1 MMKGFLSVFFFFT
14 LLTSYAQ
21 GNTEV
26 YLFDLDSKDGAYLLS
41 NPKNISNNHGYDNQ
55 PSFWNDDV
63 VLFSSTRAGQTD
75 IKRFSVTEG
84 STSKWITNTP
94 TGSEYSPT
102 RIPKS
107 NNISSIRLDLNG
119 LQRLYEYDS
128 STGESESLSELK
140 IGYHVW
146 YNDHVLVATVLVKN
160 QMDLVVI
167 DFDKGSQVTV
177 AENVGR
183 SLHKI
188 PGTGLISY
196 INKDTVKKELW
207 QIVSLDIAS
216 KKKDTILNSFF
227 PIEDMAWL
235 PNGTI
240 LAPDRNRIAMY
251 HPEKDSIWKDFHVFN
266 KNQVFNISRIAVN
279 TRGTRLAVVTDVSPK
294 EIVQRQVETFNKRD
308 LNRFVSN
315 YSENVLARRFPN
327 DTMYVGKE
335 KMLDSYERFFANTK
349 NTTVKVVKRIAVGN
363 TVIDEEVTF
372 VDGRNGHQVALY
384 EVENGLIQTMSFIF
398 PNQET
403 SDAESVIK
411 EQLDAYNARDIDA
424 FMETYT
430 DDIKL
435 CNFPNNQFSEGKEK
449 MREQYKAFFE
459 STADLNCEIKNRIVI
474 GNKVIDEEYIT
485 ANGSNFSAVAVYEV
499 ENGKISKVTFL
510 R

>member
-1 MMKGFLSVFFFFT
+1 MMKGFLSAFFFLT
-14 LLTSYAQ
+14 LWIGHSQ

-26 YLFDLDSKDGAYLLS
+26 YLFDLDSKKGSYLLS

-84 STSKWITNTP
+84 STSRWITNTP

-107 NNISSIRLDLNG
+107 NNISSIRLDLDG

-128 STGESESLSELK
+128 KSGESEALSDLK

-146 YNDHVLVATVLVKN
+146 HNDHTLVATVLVKN

-167 DFDKGSQVTV
+167 DFDEGTQITV
-177 AENVGR
+177 DENVGR
-183 SLHKI
+183 SLHNI
-188 PGTGLISY
+188 PRTNTVSY
-196 INKDTVKKELW
+196 IKNPSAKGDSWKVMALNPISKEKTNL
-207 QIVSLDIAS
+207 IKVEFP
-216 KKKDTILNSFF
+216 LN
-227 PIEDMAWL
+227 DMAWL
-235 PNGTI
+235 PNGSI
-240 LAPDRNRIAMY
+240 LTPMKNKIAMF
-251 HPEKDSIWKDFHVFN
+251 HPEKDSTWQNFHEFN
-266 KNQVFNISRIAVN
+266 KDQVFNISRIAVN
-279 TRGTRLAVVTDVSPK
+279 ASGTRLALVTDVSPK
-294 EIVQRQVETFNKRD
+294 EIVQRQVNTFNRRN
-308 LNRFVSN
+308 LNDFVSN
-315 YSENVLARRFPN
+315 YSENILARRFPN
-327 DTMYVGKE
+327 DTMYLGKE
-335 KMLDSYERFFANTK
+335 KMLESYERFFSNTK
-349 NTTVKVVKRIAVGN
+349 DTKVEVVKRIAIGN
-363 TVIDEEVTF
+363 KVIDEEITL
-372 VDGRNGHQVALY
+372 VDSRNGHQVALY

-403 SDAESVIK
+403 SDAESIVT
-411 EQLDAYNARDIDA
+411 EQLKAYNARDIDA

-430 DDIKL
+430 ENIKL
-435 CNFPNNQFSEGKEK
+435 YNFPNNQFAEGKEK
-449 MREQYKAFFE
+449 MREQYNTFFQN
-459 STADLNCEIKNRIVI
+459 TKDLNCEIKNRIVI